1 MSLQFLGEIRRV
13 SFNFAPRG
21 WALCDGQI
29 MSIAQNQALF
39 SLLGTTYGG
48 NGVTTF
54 ALPDLRGRSPIH
66 PSSNGIVQGQ
76 VGGEASHTLSVQE
89 MPRHTHVVQAS
100 SGAADTATPQG
111 TYWAAPAEPAYG
123 TDASGIMSSSAV
135 GQTGGNQPH
144 ENQSPY
150 LVVNHIIALTGVFP
164 SRN

>member
-13 SFNFAPRG
+13 SFNFAPKG
-21 WALCDGQI
+21 WALCNGQLL
-29 MSIAQNQALF
+29 SIQQNAALF

-54 ALPDLRGRSPIH
+54 ALPDLQGRSPIQ
-66 PSSNGIVQGQ
+66 PDLAGIPQGA
-76 VGGEASHTLSVQE
+76 VGGEAAHTLTISELPSHT
-89 MPRHTHVVQAS
+89 HFAQAS
-100 SGAADTATPQG
+100 SGAADTANPQG
-111 TYWAAPAEPAYG
+111 KYWAAVSEPGYG
-123 TDASGIMSSSAV
+123 TAASGAMTASAV